1 MNPAQLPQIESDIS
15 TSLANVES
23 EWQHFV
29 DTGKLSSGTV
39 RSVIAESWMR
49 CREWGI
55 NPREERAQSVITPDE
70 IEAKLY
76 TENLGMSGKVVLDSM
91 AHIVEDTS
99 HVIVLAD
106 VTGRILYSVGHR
118 QIQDHLEKIN
128 FMPGSEWSESV
139 AGPNGIGTSLALG
152 RPELVMGAEH
162 FCQGWQPWVCYGT
175 PIRNPASR
183 DALGCIDITGPS
195 NKTCIEAMALAI
207 SVAQSIEANLTITQL
222 KKREYLR
229 RAHHKTSM
237 RWPNDPSLVLDEYGN
252 VIELSSSAGQMLD
265 MSPSDFL
272 QTTFDKK
279 FPDLW
284 IDVKSTL
291 RDGYDRDSVVRLR
304 NSLTGS
310 AHCTIKSVV
319 IKGERLGC
327 VIIFR
332 SGKRANNTRTSLR
345 YNEDDL
351 IRKTLN
357 QTAGNISKAAR
368 ILNIDR
374 ATIYRRRKQWQSS
387 R

>member
-1 MNPAQLPQIESDIS
+1 MNHVQLPLIASDIS
-15 TSLANVES
+15 TSLSNVEC
-23 EWQHFV
+23 EWQRFV
-29 DTGKLSSGTV
+29 DTGKLSDGTV
-39 RSVIAESWMR
+39 RTVIAESWMR
-49 CREWGI
+49 CRELGI

-70 IEAKLY
+70 VEARLH
-76 TENLGMSGKVVLDSM
+76 TENLGMSGKMVLDSM
-91 AHIVEDTS
+91 AQIAEDIS

-106 VTGRILYSVGHR
+106 ATGRILYSVGHS

-139 AGPNGIGTSLALG
+139 AGPNGIGTPLALG
-152 RPELVMGAEH
+152 RPEFVMGTEH

-195 NKTCIEAMALAI
+195 NKTCVEAMALAI
-207 SVAQSIEANLTITQL
+207 SIAQSIEANLSITQL

-229 RAHHKTSM
+229 HAYHETSM

-265 MSPSDFL
+265 MSTSDFL

-284 IDVKSTL
+284 IDIKSTL
-291 RDGYDRDSVVRLR
+291 RDGYDRDSTVRLR
-304 NSLTGS
+304 NSLMKS
-310 AHCTIKSVV
+310 AHCTIKSVE
-319 IKGERLGC
+319 IRGERLGC

-332 SGKRANNTRTSLR
+332 NGKCANNTASSLR
-345 YNEDDL
+345 CNEEGL
-351 IRKTLN
+351 IRKTLI
-357 QTAGNISKAAR
+357 QTGGNISKAAR

-387 R
+387 E